1 MANCKS
7 SAYGTAH
14 HAQALLHGHLICSV
28 YARHPTVMCHLP
40 ACAQDTEAE
49 VQRAKKESEGRLA
62 ALRKELLAAEDAE
75 RAELE
80 KEYK

>member
-1 MANCKS
+1 M
-7 SAYGTAH
+7 YVH
-14 HAQALLHGHLICSV
+14 HPKV
-28 YARHPTVMCHLP
+28 VCHL

-49 VQRAKKESEGRLA
+49 EQRAKKESEGRLA
-62 ALRKELLAAEDAE
+62 ALRKQLLAAEDAE